1 MPKSMKRKK
10 EKRKREIKVA
20 HIFKINKR
28 DRVMYKGVQKIVKY
42 LKFHILALLD
52 QSV

>member
-1 MPKSMKRKK
+1 MPKSMIRKK

-20 HIFKINKR
+20 HIFKTNKGE
-28 DRVMYKGVQKIVKY
+28 RVMYKGVKNIKKY